1 MLSVALTGGIGSGK
15 STVAEIFEELGALV
29 IDSDQLAREVIE
41 RGTSGYDAVL
51 SRFGDSILK
60 EGEIDRSALGA
71 IVFADEKARKD
82 LEGIIHPL
90 VRERSEKIASRAGD
104 SRIVINQIPLL
115 VETSG
120 AKRFDF
126 VITVEADLEIRR
138 ERLRARGMKDYE
150 ISRRISAQASD
161 DEREAIANIV
171 ITNNGSLDELT
182 REVERVWDSELKSRV
197 AR

>member
-15 STVAEIFEELGALV
+15 STVAEIFEDLGALV

>member
-1 MLSVALTGGIGSGK
+1 VLSVALTGGIGSGK

>member
-29 IDSDQLAREVIE
+29 IDSDQLARDVIE

-104 SRIVINQIPLL
+104 SQIVINQIPLL

-161 DEREAIANIV
+161 DERKAIANIV

-182 REVERVWDSELKSRV
+182 REVERVWDFELKSRV
-197 AR
+197 AQ

>member
-71 IVFADEKARKD
+71 IVFEDEKARKD
-82 LEGIIHPL
+82 LEAIIHPL

-126 VITVEADLEIRR
+126 VITVEADLEMRR

-161 DEREAIANIV
+161 DERKAIANIV

-182 REVERVWDSELKSRV
+182 REVERVWDFELKSRV
-197 AR
+197 AQ

>member
-15 STVAEIFEELGALV
+15 STVAEIFEELGAIV

-71 IVFADEKARKD
+71 IVFADEEARKD
-82 LEGIIHPL
+82 LEAIIHPL

-104 SRIVINQIPLL
+104 SQIVINQIPLL

-161 DEREAIANIV
+161 EEREAIANIV

-197 AR
+197 GQ

>member
-15 STVAEIFEELGALV
+15 STVAEIFEDLGALV

-82 LEGIIHPL
+82 LEAIIHPL

-161 DEREAIANIV
+161 DERKAIANIV

-197 AR
+197 AQ

>member
-15 STVAEIFEELGALV
+15 STVAEIFEDLGALV

-82 LEGIIHPL
+82 LEAIIHPL

-104 SRIVINQIPLL
+104 SQIVINQIPLL

-197 AR
+197 GQ

>member
-15 STVAEIFEELGALV
+15 STVAEIFEELGAIV
-29 IDSDQLAREVIE
+29 IDSDHLAREVIE

-71 IVFADEKARKD
+71 IVFADEEARKD
-82 LEGIIHPL
+82 LEAIIHPL
-90 VRERSEKIASRAGD
+90 VRERSEKIASHAGD
-104 SRIVINQIPLL
+104 SKIVINQIPLL

-161 DEREAIANIV
+161 EEREAIANIV

-197 AR
+197 AQ

>member
-1 MLSVALTGGIGSGK
+1 MLFRSSGK

-29 IDSDQLAREVIE
+29 IDSDQLAREVME

-82 LEGIIHPL
+82 LEAIIHPL

-126 VITVEADLEIRR
+126 VITVEADLEMRR

-161 DEREAIANIV
+161 DERKAIANIV

-197 AR
+197 AQ

>member
-29 IDSDQLAREVIE
+29 IDSDQLAREVME

-82 LEGIIHPL
+82 LEAIIHPL

>member
-15 STVAEIFEELGALV
+15 STVAEIFEELGAIV

-82 LEGIIHPL
+82 LEAIIHPL

>member
-82 LEGIIHPL
+82 LEAIIHPL

-120 AKRFDF
+120 AKRFDI

-150 ISRRISAQASD
+150 ISKRISAQASD
-161 DEREAIANIV
+161 EERKAIANIV

-182 REVERVWDSELKSRV
+182 REVERVWESELKSRV
-197 AR
+197 AQ

>member
-71 IVFADEKARKD
+71 IVFADDKARKD
-82 LEGIIHPL
+82 LEAIIHPL

-120 AKRFDF
+120 AKRFDI

-150 ISRRISAQASD
+150 ISKRISAQASD
-161 DEREAIANIV
+161 EERKAIANIV

-182 REVERVWDSELKSRV
+182 REVERVWESELKSRV
-197 AR
+197 AQ

>member
-29 IDSDQLAREVIE
+29 IDSDQLAREVME

-82 LEGIIHPL
+82 LEAIIHPL

-126 VITVEADLEIRR
+126 VITVEADLEMRR

-161 DEREAIANIV
+161 DERKAIANIV

-197 AR
+197 AQ

>member
-15 STVAEIFEELGALV
+15 STAAEIFEELGALV

-71 IVFADEKARKD
+71 IVFADEKARRD

-161 DEREAIANIV
+161 EERKAIANIV

-197 AR
+197 AQ

>member
-1 MLSVALTGGIGSGK
+1 MLFRS
-15 STVAEIFEELGALV
+15 
-29 IDSDQLAREVIE
+29 
-41 RGTSGYDAVL
+41 
-51 SRFGDSILK
+51 K

-82 LEGIIHPL
+82 LEAIIHPL
-90 VRERSEKIASRAGD
+90 VRESSEKIASRAGD
-104 SRIVINQIPLL
+104 SQIVINQIPLL

-197 AR
+197 EIGRAHV